1 MKAQMDS
8 LNAIGVDGII
18 VQDLA
23 ALDYLVK
30 NFVDME
36 AHCST
41 QMGID
46 DLEGTL
52 LLKELGARR
61 VVLSREVPLEKV
73 KEIRRAAK
81 IPLV

>member
-1 MKAQMDS
+1 M
-8 LNAIGVDGII
+8 DGII

-23 ALDYLVK
+23 VFDYVAG

-36 AHCST
+36 VHCST

-52 LLKELGARR
+52 FLRKWC
-61 VVLSREVPLEKV
+61 
-73 KEIRRAAK
+73 
-81 IPLV
+81 